1 MSQTRYQILGT
12 IGVGASSRVD
22 KARDTLIDRPVV
34 LKTFAHGFGSAELQK
49 QFLREA
55 QILGRL
61 SHPNIISIYD
71 LGTNDDGSAYL
82 VTEYV
87 PGKTLDAVLALKSPV
102 PLARA
107 GVWAGDLANALS
119 RAHKAGIIHGDV
131 KPANIFVTDDGQIK
145 LGDFGIARF
154 ATQVSGAASLI
165 GTPAYL
171 SPEQI
176 KGEMQD
182 HRSDIF
188 SVGIVLYQLAT
199 GVRPFDGSSVAAVCA
214 QIVAMQPPAPSR
226 HNPALPPEFDRI
238 VMRCLAKDP
247 ADRYASGEALAAS
260 LYPFARS
267 KPEPAPHRLHFSWF
281 KGPLRPAEGWI
292 LAATVAAALAAI
304 PAAHS
309 FYRAHHPTEGP
320 SRSAELS
327 VPSELAA
334 APHEPAPGFDPPV
347 RNESAPRTF
356 AGRETAETSSAAQ
369 RSPGKRGSR
378 PAPGPDAATGRETA
392 LGIADPSRAT
402 AADASTATA
411 FSNQPARSISRGA
424 PAAARAASLAIEI
437 SSAIDGAT
445 LAVFADQQ
453 LVATASLSVTRHSE
467 SLHLD
472 RSLSA
477 GPHEFRVALYRQD
490 QTLQIAKQ
498 GLAELEPGSSN
509 RLTVHVLRRAKML
522 VKHNADLD
530 ILWPA
535 ASSSRSDSAK
545 PDAGSAAPET
555 RSKPAAPLIATS
567 VPSSR

>member
-1 MSQTRYQILGT
+1 MSQTRYQILST

-22 KARDTLIDRPVV
+22 KARDTLIDRTVV
-34 LKTFAHGFGSAELQK
+34 LKTFTHGFGSAELQK

-87 PGKTLDAVLALKSPV
+87 PGKTLDAVLALKEGPV

-107 GVWAGDLANALS
+107 GVWAGDLANALC

-154 ATQVSGAASLI
+154 ATQVSGSASLI

-214 QIVAMQPPAPSR
+214 QIVALEPLAPSR

-247 ADRYASGEALAAS
+247 GDRYASGEALAAS

-304 PAAHS
+304 PAAHN
-309 FYRAHHPTEGP
+309 FYRAHHPAP
-320 SRSAELS
+320 SASRPAELS
-327 VPSELAA
+327 LPSPLAA
-334 APHEPAPGFDPPV
+334 PNERAPSFNPPV
-347 RNESAPRTF
+347 PNESAARTSR
-356 AGRETAETSSAAQ
+356 GRETAEPSSAAQ
-369 RSPGKRGSR
+369 RPRGKRDSR
-378 PAPGPDAATGRETA
+378 SAPASDRPGTV
-392 LGIADPSRAT
+392 LGTADPSRA
-402 AADASTATA
+402 AAAVASAATA
-411 FSNQPARSISRGA
+411 FSKQPSRSLSRGA
-424 PAAARAASLAIEI
+424 PAAARAASLSIEI

-453 LVATASLSVTRHSE
+453 LVATASLSVTLRGE

-498 GLAELEPGSSN
+498 GLAELAPGSAN

-522 VKHNADLD
+522 VKRNADLE

-535 ASSSRSDSAK
+535 ASSSRSDSAN
-545 PDAGSAAPET
+545 PDSKAAGSNT
-555 RSKPAAPLIATS
+555 RSKPAAPLMATS